1 LNQEV
6 VAMLF
11 SRWFG
16 RRAPRSCAAEGHT
29 FRPTLCVLE
38 DRTVPSGFGALTKL
52 FQAPGPATHFQVVL
66 PANVQATKP
75 FDVVV
80 KAEDAS
86 NHLATGY
93 KGTVQFSLGLTDAG
107 ATGLGNYTF
116 TKGDHGLH
124 VFHVT
129 LTATGSQTLTA
140 KDTVT
145 SSITGS
151 ATTTVNPA
159 PVATHLLVITPEHIP
174 VGVPTHVKVEA
185 LDASN
190 HVVPGY
196 TGTTNFTN
204 TDTAATG
211 LPASYQFTT
220 SDHGKHTFQVIFNT
234 PGTQTVTATDSVT
247 ASITGQASL
256 TVNAVGPV
264 THFALLVERPVLLG
278 ASTQVYVAA
287 LDASNQLVANYTGT
301 VQLTTSASTTP
312 LVSAPFTA
320 TDHGIHLFTVTFGTS
335 GKQTL
340 TATDTA
346 NGTILGST
354 HVKVL
359 THLTW
364 WGLSF

>member
-1 LNQEV
+1 
-6 VAMLF
+6 
-11 SRWFG
+11 
-16 RRAPRSCAAEGHT
+16 
-29 FRPTLCVLE
+29 
-38 DRTVPSGFGALTKL
+38 
-52 FQAPGPATHFQVVL
+52 
-66 PANVQATKP
+66 
-75 FDVVV
+75 
-80 KAEDAS
+80 
-86 NHLATGY
+86 
-93 KGTVQFSLGLTDAG
+93 
-107 ATGLGNYTF
+107 GLGNYTF

-129 LTATGSQTLTA
+129 LTATGSQTITA

-190 HVVPGY
+190 
-196 TGTTNFTN
+196 
-204 TDTAATG
+204 
-211 LPASYQFTT
+211 
-220 SDHGKHTFQVIFNT
+220 
-234 PGTQTVTATDSVT
+234 
-247 ASITGQASL
+247 
-256 TVNAVGPV
+256 
-264 THFALLVERPVLLG
+264 
-278 ASTQVYVAA
+278 
-287 LDASNQLVANYTGT
+287 QLVANYTGT
-301 VQLTTSASTTP
+301 VQLTTSASTTL

-359 THLTW
+359 T
-364 WGLSF
+364 